1 MKKYSFILLMILL
14 QIAAFPQQLKLNDE
28 IPLDTNILT
37 GKLSNGLRYYI
48 RVNKKPESRAFLRL
62 AVNAGSILEND
73 DQQGLAH
80 FVEHMAFNG
89 SKHFQKNDLINY
101 LESIGMRFGAD
112 INAYT
117 GFDETVYKL
126 EVPTDSAVMMEKG
139 FQIMEDW
146 AHNLSFD
153 PVEIDKERGVVI
165 EEWRLGRGANSRMF
179 DKQVPVLLKDSKYAL
194 RLPIGKKEIIEKCS
208 YETLKSFYDVWYR
221 PDLMSVFAVG
231 DFDRDKIEA
240 LIKKHF
246 SDIPLPKNEKERKIL
261 PVPDQDQM
269 LFSIVTDPEATNTD
283 VSFYHKMDMEPQ
295 DKVKD
300 YRRQLVESFFNR
312 MFNTRLNELSRKAN
326 PPFLNA
332 YSSEGSFIRTKDFYN
347 LSAAV
352 KDSGIAAGL
361 ETLLTEAQRIKK
373 FGFTQTEFDREK
385 ESMLSGIEQA
395 YNERDK
401 TESGDFVD
409 EYIRNFLTG
418 EPAPG
423 IAYEYEIYKQFVP
436 GITLDEVNRLAE
448 KWIQEKNSVVLVSAP
463 EKKNIKIPSEDEL
476 KAVFNKVK
484 NTDLQAYEDKF
495 LNIPLLDKLPVSSNI
510 VSEKKNDELKI
521 TELDLANGIKIILKP
536 TDFKNDEIGFYA
548 FRTGGTSLADSA
560 LFISASLSASLVQN
574 SGVGKFD
581 LMQLHKMLSGKV
593 VSVAPYIGEISEGV
607 NGSSS
612 VKDLETM
619 FQLIYL
625 SFTSPRIDSV
635 SFVSFKAKIQ
645 NYLLNRG
652 ASPEAAFQDTLQV
665 TLGNYNYRRLPWT
678 VNTLDGMDI
687 NQSLNFFKARF
698 ADASG
703 FTFVFVGSFDIEK
716 IKPLIETYLGGLPS
730 LSKGEIWRNL
740 KIFPPKG
747 VVEKKVVKGMEPK
760 SQVNIVFSGDY
771 DWNTQNNYDFYSMLE
786 VLKIKLR
793 EILRE
798 DKGATYGV
806 SVNGGSMKYPEQM
819 YTISISFGCAPE
831 NVNDLVK
838 TTFTELDSLKKYKVS
853 DVYIN
858 KVKETQKREF
868 EVNTKENS
876 FWLNNIQAY
885 YFYKVDISLLMKYP
899 ERVEK
904 FNSETV
910 QKVAQKYFDNN
921 NYVKVVLYPNKK

>member
-1 MKKYSFILLMILL
+1 MILL
-14 QIAAFPQQLKLNDE
+14 QFAAFPQQLKLEDE

-37 GKLSNGLRYYI
+37 GKLNNGLKYYI
-48 RVNKKPESRAFLRL
+48 RVNKKPESREFLRL

-117 GFDETVYKL
+117 SFDETVYKL
-126 EVPTDSAVMMEKG
+126 EVPTDSSVMLEKG

-179 DKQVPVLLKDSKYAL
+179 DKQVPVLLKDSKYAQ

-221 PDLMSVFAVG
+221 PDLMSIFAVG
-231 DFDRDKIEA
+231 DFDKNKIEA

-246 SDIPLPKNEKERKIL
+246 SDIPSAKNEKERKLL
-261 PVPDQDQM
+261 PVPDQDHM
-269 LFSIVTDPEATNTD
+269 LFSIVTDPEATSTS
-283 VSFYHKMDMEPQ
+283 VSFYHKMILEPQ

-300 YRRQLVESFFNR
+300 YRRQLVESLFNR

-326 PPFLNA
+326 PPFLSA
-332 YSSEGSFIRTKDFYN
+332 YSSEGSFVRTKDFYT
-347 LSAAV
+347 LSASV
-352 KDSGIAAGL
+352 KDSGIALGL

-373 FGFTQTEFDREK
+373 FGFTQTELDREK
-385 ESMLSGIEQA
+385 ESMLSGMDRA

-401 TESGDFVD
+401 TESEDFVD

-423 IAYEYEIYKQFVP
+423 IAYEYELYKQYIP
-436 GITLDEVNRLAE
+436 GIILDEINKLSNN
-448 KWIQEKNSVVLVSAP
+448 WILEKNSVVLVNAP
-463 EKKNIKIPSEDEL
+463 EKKNLKIPSENEL
-476 KAVFNKVK
+476 KNIFIKV
-484 NTDLQAYEDKF
+484 NNSDLKPYEDKF
-495 LNIPLLDKLPVSSNI
+495 SDLPLLDKIPAPSKI
-510 VSEKKNDELKI
+510 VGEKKKDDLKI
-521 TELDLANGIKIILKP
+521 TELELANGIKIILKP
-536 TDFKNDEIGFYA
+536 TDFKNDEIDFYA
-548 FRTGGTSLADSA
+548 FRTGGTSLSDSA
-560 LFISASLSASLVQN
+560 QFISASLAASLVQN
-574 SGVGKFD
+574 SGIGKFD
-581 LMQLHKMLSGKV
+581 LIQLRKLLAGKV
-593 VSVAPYIGEISEGV
+593 VSVSPFIGEISEGLS
-607 NGSSS
+607 GSSS

-635 SFVSFKAKIQ
+635 SFTSFKTKIQ
-645 NYLLNRG
+645 NYLINRG
-652 ASPEAAFQDTLQV
+652 ASPESAFQDTIQV
-665 TLGNYNYRRLPWT
+665 TLGNYNYRKLPWT
-678 VNTLDGMDI
+678 FKTLDGIDI
-687 NQSLNFFKARF
+687 DRSLNFYKARF

-703 FTFVFVGSFDIEK
+703 FTFVLVGNFDTEK
-716 IKPLIETYLGGLPS
+716 IKPLIETYIGGLPS
-730 LSKGEIWRNL
+730 LNRGETWRDL
-740 KIFPPKG
+740 EISPPKG
-747 VVEKKVVKGMEPK
+747 IIEKKVLKGVEPK
-760 SQVNIVFSGDY
+760 CLVNITFSGDY
-771 DWNTQNNYDFYSMLE
+771 SWNTQNNYDFHSTLE

-793 EILRE
+793 EMLRE
-798 DKGATYGV
+798 DKGETYGV
-806 SVNGGSMKYPEQM
+806 SINGASMKYPEQK
-819 YTISISFGCAPE
+819 YIITISFGCAPE
-831 NVNDLVK
+831 HVEDLVNS
-838 TTFTELDSLKKYKVS
+838 TFAELDSLKKFKVS

-868 EVNTKENS
+868 EVNTKENK

-885 YFYKVDISLLMKYP
+885 YFYNVDLSVLMQYP
-899 ERVEK
+899 ERVDK

-910 QKVAQKYFDNN
+910 QNAAQKYFDDK
-921 NYVKVVLYPNKK
+921 NYIKVVLYPQKN